1 MYYYKKISFC
11 EVFESVTWNGVKKV
25 AMIWPRKYKRGQ
37 LKKHVFFPTSM
48 CSALISFLIRSSLF
62 YPPLPTYSILLNSSV
77 CNSCIFQ
84 GWKRT
89 LIKAFFQPIRKIE
102 IFHTRCFF
110 LINEIRLLGDHPLA
124 TGVQGFEHPFY
135 GRLRCF
141 VDSDEL
147 SKFPGKSPT
156 ELTAPPYREEWQ
168 LFVATLLFTILC
180 SFVLPPPSQQKSI
193 CHETFLWFI
202 HPSSVFA
209 TVWKFRDFSVTQIL
223 REINFG
229 DCIS

>member
-11 EVFESVTWNGVKKV
+11 EVFDSVTWNGVKKV

-124 TGVQGFEHPFY
+124 TGEQGLGTPLLRSFTLFC
-135 GRLRCF
+135 RLRWTF
-141 VDSDEL
+141 KVSRQISYWVDSAPIPWGMATFC
-147 SKFPGKSPT
+147 SNSPI
-156 ELTAPPYREEWQ
+156 YYI
-168 LFVATLLFTILC
+168 V
-180 SFVLPPPSQQKSI
+180 
-193 CHETFLWFI
+193 
-202 HPSSVFA
+202 
-209 TVWKFRDFSVTQIL
+209 
-223 REINFG
+223 
-229 DCIS
+229 